1 MIRKYQYGGPGYFLG
16 GVTAKDLDEGTK
28 KVARGFNWLMGKV
41 GDAFNTVVTAGAS
54 SDFGQTSPFAQM
66 DRKAIAKGR
75 EQFRQKTKK
84 AVEENAVYVSPSS
97 HIAAWTQGSWDP
109 KVGAQFLAS
118 DPRLQSLGIIGD
130 MAAFKYVPKT
140 VVKGV
145 KTATKAVKGK
155 KASNETAYSKE
166 VKSPFYK
173 YNENGEPVAFDA
185 ENVYS
190 QIKAGK
196 QDFINE
202 TLSPEYAEA
211 AIRNMEEAQA
221 MGLSYTPVFEKPGF
235 QSLVQNGIT
244 PKFVQDPKGGWHAST
259 SFFGGTPGKPSEV
272 TYNVSKPSNIRT
284 ATAHESGH
292 VSRWGMGESP
302 AEHQYMKHKASQIF
316 KDEGDVGVYEFGSQT
331 GEGATNMRDLGKD
344 IGVTQRTPYPGY
356 EEALK
361 KLKEAETTST
371 KGGIVKALRLDREHM
386 PYIWRALQ
394 GLHYGIAPTLI
405 GGYSLYNLLNSG
417 TPQVDY
423 QKFGGIIKTANAR
436 KWKHKTGGSFKGYPS
451 KAAYE
456 VRLEEVAGFK
466 KGGIIK
472 SQQGGSTLN
481 YQQLGNALS
490 NIISTGVSAYSQ
502 YQQAEA
508 NAKKQKALT
517 EEELAALKKQLLK
530 DSMEKMKQAKE
541 QWQKDYAEGKTI
553 ENFSNIVNQH
563 IGFLNYTQ
571 DSAEAEQNAKNK
583 NAQIDAD
590 KNSQQGQ
597 ILSNALSGIAQEGI
611 GALSNYMGNR
621 LQNKNASPSSTN
633 TSLASSTNLSN
644 TSFYKADPNNKTLG
658 YYGTSSNAFVNG
670 HTVDEMKKLMGIS

>member
-1 MIRKYQYGGPGYFLG
+1 MIKKYQYGGPGYFLG

-41 GDAFNTVVTAGAS
+41 GDAFNTVVTSGAS

-66 DRKAIAKGR
+66 DRKAVAKGR
-75 EQFRQKTKK
+75 EQVRQKAKK
-84 AVEENAVYVSPSS
+84 AIEENAVYVSPSS
-97 HIAAWTQGSWDP
+97 HIAAWTQGSWNP

-130 MAAFKYVPKT
+130 IAAFKYVPKT

-155 KASNETAYSKE
+155 KTSNETAYSRE

-259 SFFGGTPGKPSEV
+259 SFFGGTPGRPSEV

-423 QKFGGIIKTANAR
+423 QKFGGIMKAANAR
-436 KWKHKTGGSFKGYPS
+436 KWKHKDGGTIKKFAQGNKVNFWQGFGNFLNSNVGQGLMNIGTNFLSTQAQNKQMEGEAEAL
-451 KAAYE
+451 KAQNEYNAQE
-456 VRLEEVAGFK
+456 ILTQLQRQ
-466 KGGIIK
+466 
-472 SQQGGSTLN
+472 SQQEANQIYQQWAQN
-481 YQQLGNALS
+481 YQQGLIQDQPSDIVAKHLGYKR
-490 NIISTGVSAYSQ
+490 YSQ
-502 YQQAEA
+502 
-508 NAKKQKALT
+508 NL
-517 EEELAALKKQLLK
+517 
-530 DSMEKMKQAKE
+530 
-541 QWQKDYAEGKTI
+541 
-553 ENFSNIVNQH
+553 
-563 IGFLNYTQ
+563 
-571 DSAEAEQNAKNK
+571 
-583 NAQIDAD
+583 
-590 KNSQQGQ
+590 NSQQQNLKNQNAAIDAQVKSQKAAQNADFWGSTIQ
-597 ILSNALSGIAQEGI
+597 SGLGMVGNWLSNKKG
-611 GALSNYMGNR
+611 
-621 LQNKNASPSSTN
+621 ST
-633 TSLASSTNLSN
+633 T
-644 TSFYKADPNNKTLG
+644 
-658 YYGTSSNAFVNG
+658 
-670 HTVDEMKKLMGIS
+670 